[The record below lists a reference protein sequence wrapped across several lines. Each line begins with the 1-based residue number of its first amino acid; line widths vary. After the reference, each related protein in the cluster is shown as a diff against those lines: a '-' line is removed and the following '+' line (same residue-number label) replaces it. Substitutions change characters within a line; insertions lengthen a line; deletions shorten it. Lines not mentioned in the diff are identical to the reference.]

1 MSGATSSTYNGVG
14 AFAGQSTTGNTA
26 QWVAF
31 AATLSGG
38 LFFFFLSYIRN
49 VRPEARLTYYLVTA
63 ICLITALAYLIMA
76 LGNPFVRTA
85 AQATLSYPAMSLTQ
99 QVDANGN
106 VFTATTV
113 MYTGNLIRTFS
124 VWRIASYAIV
134 APITMV
140 LLAILAGAHW
150 TEFIWTSLSA
160 VLSISGL
167 FAAIITTGPNAKW
180 PLYAF
185 ALVFGLPVAIAL
197 VYTFRIAAHKVH
209 PEIGRLYDVVGFGSL
224 FLYFGYAINA
234 GVSEL
239 GYVTSVDQEV
249 IIYAALDILSKVVF
263 GFVLIWSR
271 ESIARYG
278 TFLGTI
284 NTGVDFD
291 FPIQRSTY
299 TGSGSNYATEP
310 TQSVAYGEHRDLA
323 FAQLHA
329 ATNTQKT
336 QGKELAYNP
345 WP

>member
-1 MSGATSSTYNGVG
+1 V
-14 AFAGQSTTGNTA
+14 
-26 QWVAF
+26 
-31 AATLSGG
+31 
-38 LFFFFLSYIRN
+38 FFFFLSYIRN

-63 ICLITALAYLIMA
+63 ICIITAVAYLIMA
-76 LGNPFVRTA
+76 LSGVYARPAATFVQPWYWFKYGPGVTTPDVNGAFLTQSMTIFNYNLFRTFHWLRTA
-85 AQATLSYPAMSLTQ
+85 SYVA
-99 QVDANGN
+99 
-106 VFTATTV
+106 
-113 MYTGNLIRTFS
+113 
-124 VWRIASYAIV
+124 V
-134 APITMV
+134 APISLI
-140 LLAILAGAHW
+140 LLGILAGAHW
-150 TEFIWTSLSA
+150 TELVWVSLWS
-160 VLSISGL
+160 VLAIAL
-167 FAAIITTGPNAKW
+167 RFAAIIVTGPIAQW
-180 PLYAF
+180 PLFTASILAGF
-185 ALVFGLPVAIAL
+185 PIAIAL

>member
-1 MSGATSSTYNGVG
+1 MSGATSSTYNGQGV
-14 AFAGQSTTGNTA
+14 FSTQSTTGQTA
-26 QWVAF
+26 QWIAF
-31 AATLSGG
+31 ALTLFGMVV
-38 LFFFFLSYIRN
+38 FFTLSYIRN
-49 VRPEARLTYYLVTA
+49 VRPEARLTYYIIAL
-63 ICLITALAYLIMA
+63 INGITALSYLIQA
-76 LGNPFVRTA
+76 LGAIGPVNTNTA
-85 AQATLSYPAMSLTQ
+85 WP
-99 QVDANGN
+99 GN
-106 VFTATTV
+106 AAALNTATSAQFTH
-113 MYTGNLIRTFS
+113 NLFRTFM
-124 VWRIASYAIV
+124 WLRYAAWAAVAPLTIV
-134 APITMV
+134 A
-140 LLAILAGAHW
+140 LGLLAGAHW
-150 TEFIWTSLSA
+150 TELIWVSLSA
-160 VLSISGL
+160 LTSVAGLYAAVIS
-167 FAAIITTGPNAKW
+167 TGPNATW
-180 PLYAF
+180 PIF
-185 ALVFGLPVAIAL
+185 ALAVVVGLPVAIAL

>member
-1 MSGATSSTYNGVG
+1 MYNGTG
-14 AFAGQSTTGNTA
+14 SSSSQSFTGNIA

-31 AATLSGG
+31 AILLAGG
-38 LFFFFLSYIRN
+38 VFFFFLSYIRN
-49 VRPEARLTYYLVTA
+49 VRPEARLTYYLVTL
-63 ICLITALAYLIMA
+63 ICWISALAYLIMA
-76 LGNPFVRTA
+76 LGNPFVRTP
-85 AQATLSYPAMSLTQ
+85 AQGAISYPNMATAIDGSGNSFSAM
-99 QVDANGN
+99 
-106 VFTATTV
+106 TT
-113 MYTGNLIRTFS
+113 MYTYNLIRTFS

-140 LLAILAGAHW
+140 LLGILAGAHW
-150 TEFIWTSLSA
+150 TELVWTSLFASLA
-160 VLSISGL
+160 NAGL
-167 FAAIITTGPNAKW
+167 FAATICTGPNSQW
-180 PLYAF
+180 PLYTF
-185 ALVFGLPVAIAL
+185 AILAGLPVGIAL
-197 VYTFRIAAHKVH
+197 VYTFRVAAHKVH

-224 FLYFGYAINA
+224 ILYIAYAITTA
-234 GVSEL
+234 VTQIGFM
-239 GYVTSVDQEV
+239 TSVDQEV
-249 IIYAALDILSKVVF
+249 IIFAALDVISKVVF

-310 TQSVAYGEHRDLA
+310 AQTPVYGEHRDLA

-329 ATNTQKT
+329 ATNTKAT